1 MPWHAPLIS
10 APVRQRPGSSESV
23 KPGPHSKLQ
32 ASQSDIVRH
41 KYMNFTSF
49 FLELVS
55 VAWEQGTHT
64 HCSTCVWS
72 DLCLTLIYIHTYTDI
87 DTHTD
92 IHTQR
97 HTQIETY
104 MHTQTYT
111 HTLDTG
117 TQNIYTHT
125 YRDIHRYTHM
135 HNMDTQTHRQ
145 THIHIETHTNRHI
158 TRHKLLL
165 SPVVYRGL
173 AGTPVG
179 GQAVTSAVQC
189 SHFPEVPN

>member
-1 MPWHAPLIS
+1 
-10 APVRQRPGSSESV
+10 
-23 KPGPHSKLQ
+23 
-32 ASQSDIVRH
+32 
-41 KYMNFTSF
+41 
-49 FLELVS
+49 
-55 VAWEQGTHT
+55 
-64 HCSTCVWS
+64 
-72 DLCLTLIYIHTYTDI
+72 
-87 DTHTD
+87 
-92 IHTQR
+92 
-97 HTQIETY
+97 

-117 TQNIYTHT
+117 TQNIYT

-145 THIHIETHTNRHI
+145 THIHIETHTNTHRDI